1 MRSLTL
7 PLPPFP
13 FCHSRARG
21 NPGSVQ
27 LILVGL
33 HTRAIPWRHL
43 KGACGRGCAPVPNSM
58 WGRGLFERS
67 EFRSPNKRDRGKGTR
82 RAAPGRPWFWVLLP
96 KQKDLAVW
104 GRNPTFFPSS
114 CGAETP
120 REPFSFCHSG
130 LDPGSSVVAFSFSHA
145 TTLDSCFRRNDSKG
159 VVAFSFSHATTL
171 DSCFRR
177 NDSKGVVAFSF
188 SHATTLDSCF
198 RRNDSKGVVAFS
210 FSHATTLDS
219 CFRRN
224 DSKGVV
230 AFSFSHAT
238 TLDSCFRRNDS
249 KGVVAFSFSH
259 ATTLDSC
266 FRRNDSKGDRESRV
280 CVLTNER
287 IHTILS

>member
-58 WGRGLFERS
+58 WGRGLSERS
-67 EFRSPNKRDRGKGTR
+67 EFRSPNKRDRGKGTPLGPRPGAHGFGSFCRNKRTSPCGGETPHSSPR
-82 RAAPGRPWFWVLLP
+82 RAGPKPRENLSPSVIPGLSPSVIPDLIRDPVSLL
-96 KQKDLAVW
+96 
-104 GRNPTFFPSS
+104 FPSH
-114 CGAETP
+114 TP
-120 REPFSFCHSG
+120 QLWIP
-130 LDPGSSVVAFSFSHA
+130 AFAGMTARVSLLFPSH
-145 TTLDSCFRRNDSKG
+145 TLQLWIP
-159 VVAFSFSHATTL
+159 AFAGMTARVSLLFPSHTL
-171 DSCFRR
+171 QLWIP
-177 NDSKGVVAFSF
+177 AFAGMTARVS
-188 SHATTLDSCF
+188 L
-198 RRNDSKGVVAFS
+198 
-210 FSHATTLDS
+210 L
-219 CFRRN
+219 
-224 DSKGVV
+224 
-230 AFSFSHAT
+230 
-238 TLDSCFRRNDS
+238 
-249 KGVVAFSFSH
+249 FSFSH